1 MSDLATAY
9 VQIIPTAEGIQGSIG
24 NLLGDEADSA
34 GKSGGKKFGGSFVD
48 FAKAMIAK
56 DKGGMATAALGMA
69 KTAAA
74 GIGNAMISAGKAFA
88 GGVVNMTT
96 QAVSSYAEFEQLVG
110 GVETLFGA
118 GGKSLD
124 EYAASV
130 GESVDAIRDEYQSL
144 INAQGRVQSDAAI
157 AYKTAGLSANEYM
170 ETVTS
175 FAAALVSSLDGDTEA
190 AAAYANTAIRDMSDN
205 ANKMGSSMESIQN
218 AYQGFAK
225 QNYTM
230 LDNLKLGYGG
240 TQGEMERLI
249 KNAEKLDSSFRAT
262 RDENGKLTMSYSDIV
277 DAIHIVQTD
286 MGITGTTAKEA
297 GSTIQGSLGMLKS
310 SWQNLVTGL
319 ADPNADLGVLIGRV
333 VDSAQTALQNLLPAV
348 TQALT
353 GIGSAIEQLAPIIA
367 EELPGLVEQV
377 LPSLISAATALING
391 VVAALPTIILVLAEQ
406 APMIINTIVTGL
418 IENLPAIISAA
429 VQLIGALVIG
439 LIQAIPRIVAAL
451 PQILAAIVNGLAQ
464 GAAQLILV
472 GINLITGLAQ
482 GMLNKI
488 GSVTAAVSNIWN
500 TIKTGISTKVSQ
512 ALNWGRDLI
521 QNFINGIKA
530 KFQALKDSISSIA
543 SSIKSF
549 LGFSEPELGPLSN
562 FHTFAPDMMMLYA
575 KGIRD
580 NIGLVTGA
588 VDEVTAATM
597 GSFRGLNGEIA
608 VRAANGPYTPAG
620 VSGGTNINVPAINI
634 YTQQGQDPYAIAEQ
648 VGYVLGLQVRQKGAV
663 YA

>member
-56 DKGGMATAALGMA
+56 GKGGMATAALGMA

-74 GIGNAMISAGKAFA
+74 GIGNAMVSAGKAFA

-118 GGKSLD
+118 GGQTLTQ
-124 EYAASV
+124 YANSV
-130 GESVDAIRDEYQSL
+130 GKSVSEIGGEYYRL
-144 INAQGRVQSDAAI
+144 EAAQGKVMANAAN
-157 AYKTAGLSANEYM
+157 AYRTAGLSANEYM

-175 FAAALVSSLDGDTEA
+175 FAASLVSSLDGDTFA
-190 AAAYANTAIRDMSDN
+190 AAQAADMAITDMADN
-205 ANKMGSSMESIQN
+205 ANKMGTSMESIQN

-240 TQGEMERLI
+240 TKEEMKQLLEDAQKI
-249 KNAEKLDSSFRAT
+249 SGIEYDISSYA
-262 RDENGKLTMSYSDIV
+262 DIV
-277 DAIHIVQTD
+277 DAIHVIQTE

-319 ADPNADLGVLIGRV
+319 ADPNADLGVLIGNMV
-333 VDSAQTALQNLLPAV
+333 ESAKTMLSNLIPAV

-377 LPSLISAATALING
+377 LPSLITAATALING

-500 TIKTGISTKVSQ
+500 AIKTGISAKVSQ

-521 QNFINGIKA
+521 SNFVSGIKQ
-530 KFQALKDSISSIA
+530 KFSALTEGIGSIAGWISSH
-543 SSIKSF
+543 
-549 LGFSEPELGPLSN
+549 LHFSEPDEGPLKN
-562 FHTFAPDMMMLYA
+562 FHTWAPDMMMLYA

-634 YTQQGQDPYAIAEQ
+634 YTQQGQDPYAIAEH